1 MKLHSMAILCPVKRS
16 TLVDANEAHNRHI
29 WEELATLLI
38 WRTYKL
44 YYKDSFDVDP
54 TNTINALDATT
65 IDFCLLLF
73 TWKPLHINRAAAR
86 LHPLPFEAMALYVM
100 DRGYLDFSHLSCC
113 INRVRSS

>member
-1 MKLHSMAILCPVKRS
+1 MDYRVLVNWS
-16 TLVDANEAHNRHI
+16 TLADANEARNWHI
-29 WEELATLLI
+29 WEKLAMLPI
-38 WRTYKL
+38 RRACKL
-44 YYKDSFDVDP
+44 YCNDRFDVDP

-73 TWKPLHINRAAAR
+73 PWKPLHINKAAVR
-86 LHPLPFEAMALYVM
+86 LHPLPFEAIALYVM